1 MLLVKRI
8 WLPSSRDSLGICCVA
23 RDESAGVRQRIEA
36 ARIVNE
42 RTRSRD
48 CMLIH
53 GLFSV
58 REIADYRRAMRD
70 RHHAVSEFERA
81 SIVLNMQPS
90 QFIIFG
96 TYIQKKQLDIHHL
109 NSSSRSST
117 IYLQHYTHI
126 FTVHGTP
133 PSQML
138 LSLLSFS
145 SLFILYLHHPMRE
158 QLQPHFLPQY

>member
-81 SIVLNMQPS
+81 SIVLNLYLTESIHIWLLPSKEATGYQPS
-90 QFIIFG
+90 QLKFQIFNYIFTTLH
-96 TYIQKKQLDIHHL
+96 TYIY
-109 NSSSRSST
+109 ST
-117 IYLQHYTHI
+117 WHPSEPNASQSFVFLLI
-126 FTVHGTP
+126 VHSLSP
-133 PSQML
+133 PS
-138 LSLLSFS
+138 
-145 SLFILYLHHPMRE
+145 HA
-158 QLQPHFLPQY
+158 

>member
-48 CMLIH
+48 CMLSH

-58 REIADYRRAMRD
+58 REIADYWRAMRD
-70 RHHAVSEFERA
+70 RHHVSEFERA
-81 SIVLNMQPS
+81 SIVLKVYLTES
-90 QFIIFG
+90 IH
-96 TYIQKKQLDIHHL
+96 YIWHL
-109 NSSSRSST
+109 HSKEAT
-117 IYLQHYTHI
+117 GY
-126 FTVHGTP
+126 P
-133 PSQML
+133 PSQLM
-138 LSLLSFS
+138 FQI
-145 SLFILYLHHPMRE
+145 FNYIFTTLHT
-158 QLQPHFLPQY
+158 YIYST

>member
-53 GLFSV
+53 GLFSDYV
-58 REIADYRRAMRD
+58 REIAENRRAMRD

-81 SIVLNMQPS
+81 SIVLNM
-90 QFIIFG
+90 
-96 TYIQKKQLDIHHL
+96 
-109 NSSSRSST
+109 
-117 IYLQHYTHI
+117 
-126 FTVHGTP
+126 
-133 PSQML
+133 
-138 LSLLSFS
+138 
-145 SLFILYLHHPMRE
+145 
-158 QLQPHFLPQY
+158 